1 MSDVKDPVQE
11 ELVVDATECENVPGS
26 DGVAGPVVD
35 VPEPDDA
42 KEVEDDVEVDEDDVE
57 VDEAADDVEDEE
69 ADDEDVDLFERES
82 SSSGAGSEEDPEEL
96 LAQEAAAA
104 AARAAPT
111 KVSTL
116 GWSKSGQ
123 LIYIEIYMKI
133 LRKLSR
139 IVPELP

>member
-42 KEVEDDVEVDEDDVE
+42 KEVEDDVE